1 MDAVELKVLAKQL
14 VREMDAVNNA
24 DLAPKWQN
32 GTIRLIPD
40 NPDLKE
46 HDIPIDTFMHKIVM
60 VRNNLRVLEQ
70 QINSSED
77 LSEGERIKFQSYI
90 TRCYGSLT
98 SFNFLYSNEEDKFNS
113 KLS

>member
-1 MDAVELKVLAKQL
+1 LDAVELKVLAKQI
-14 VREMDAVNNA
+14 VREMDALNNA

-32 GTIRLIPD
+32 GVIKLIPE
-40 NPDLKE
+40 NPDLKPHE
-46 HDIPIDTFMHKIVM
+46 IPIETLMHKIVM
-60 VRNNLRVLEQ
+60 VRNNIRVLEQ

-98 SFNFLYSNEEDKFNS
+98 SFNFLFSNESDKFSS
-113 KLS
+113 KL

>member
-1 MDAVELKVLAKQL
+1 LDAVELKVLAKQI
-14 VREMDAVNNA
+14 VREMDSLHNA

-32 GTIRLIPD
+32 GIIKLIPE
-40 NPDLKE
+40 NTDLKAHE
-46 HDIPIDTFMHKIVM
+46 IPIETLMHKIVM
-60 VRNNLRVLEQ
+60 VRNNIRVLEQ

-98 SFNFLYSNEEDKFNS
+98 SFNFLFANESDKFTS
-113 KLS
+113 KL

>member
-1 MDAVELKVLAKQL
+1 LDAVELKVLAKQI
-14 VREMDAVNNA
+14 VREMDAQNNA

-32 GTIRLIPD
+32 GTIKLVPD
-40 NPDLKE
+40 NPDLKAHE
-46 HDIPIDTFMHKIVM
+46 IPIDTLMHKIVM
-60 VRNNLRVLEQ
+60 IRNNIRVLEQ

-98 SFNFLYSNEEDKFNS
+98 SFNFLFANEDDKFTS
-113 KLS
+113 KL

>member
-1 MDAVELKVLAKQL
+1 MDAVELKVLAKQI
-14 VREMDAVNNA
+14 VREMDAQNNA

-32 GTIRLIPD
+32 GTIKLVPD
-40 NPDLKE
+40 NPDLKAHE
-46 HDIPIDTFMHKIVM
+46 IPIDTLMHKIVM
-60 VRNNLRVLEQ
+60 IRNNIRVLEQ

-98 SFNFLYSNEEDKFNS
+98 SFNFLFANEDDKFTS
-113 KLS
+113 KL